1 MIFSWFETYWR
12 LISSSNT
19 VALLQWFKQPPRWW
33 ISHHPYVDDSC
44 FKAFKDE
51 FCVNHHRL
59 MIRSFFTGKK
69 HHSLT
74 FPYTNQLLKTRDFHL
89 TLRLKLIES
98 ILCIIRHHKTK
109 TIIVRKPEEFPPIK
123 SHAIIIYHP
132 VPPKMTNH
140 WKQNRKLL
148 S

>member
-1 MIFSWFETYWR
+1 MEANKLKQHCWSDLNSHQGGEFHIILMLTTLVSK
-12 LISSSNT
+12 
-19 VALLQWFKQPPRWW
+19 LLKV
-33 ISHHPYVDDSC
+33 I
-44 FKAFKDE
+44 K
-51 FCVNHHRL
+51 FCVNHRL